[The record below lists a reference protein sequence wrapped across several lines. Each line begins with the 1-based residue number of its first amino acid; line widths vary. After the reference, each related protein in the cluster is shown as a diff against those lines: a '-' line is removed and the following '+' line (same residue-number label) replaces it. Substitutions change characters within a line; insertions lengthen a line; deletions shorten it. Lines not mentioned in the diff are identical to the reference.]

1 MQADIIKVLRD
12 HNITH
17 SLLSKTEMC
26 TFMKLINRKML
37 SRYEEDSL
45 DFQGFV
51 HLMIQIG
58 LFFHLKERFI
68 SPHETGGKGIHQLN
82 FGEMIDNLITW
93 FKLAAQ
99 ARG

>member
-68 SPHETGGKGIHQLN
+68 APHETGGKNIHQLN